1 MKGQQTNL
9 SPQTTPTSPNHPSI
23 HNLPSLE
30 FTINSSQVNNYMSGS
45 VYRNGVVSVGGAG
58 TTVHLNGLGAAG
70 MVSGG
75 GSAAV
80 TGESLPP
87 SPQSQHS
94 CFNSPQNSPGPLS
107 ISPQDLNPFSTNSYD
122 IMHKKFDSINLV
134 SRILYI

>member
-23 HNLPSLE
+23 QNLPSLE

-45 VYRNGVVSVGGAG
+45 IYRNGVSPN
-58 TTVHLNGLGAAG
+58 HLNGLSTG
-70 MVSGG
+70 MVS
-75 GSAAV
+75 AV

-94 CFNSPQNSPGPLS
+94 CFNSPQGSPGPLS
-107 ISPQDLNPFSTNSYD
+107 ISPQDLNPFTTNNYD

-134 SRILYI
+134 RH